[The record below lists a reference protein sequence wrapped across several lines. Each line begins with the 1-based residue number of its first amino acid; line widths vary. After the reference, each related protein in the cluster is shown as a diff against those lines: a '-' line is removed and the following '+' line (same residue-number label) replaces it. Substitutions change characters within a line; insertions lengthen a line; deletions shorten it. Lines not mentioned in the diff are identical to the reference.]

1 METLVDWESV
11 ELGSLTTSWSWSW
24 SWSRSRSRSRS
35 ELGWGWDLRFLRTK
49 KPARVAE
56 RNIRISLSGHISRKT
71 KKCQL
76 IVNGNGNGNGNACV
90 IQRSFFWIFLK
101 WKKWGKGKKVR
112 REGGCSWSLVKFG
125 CSSFLIVYCTHTISL
140 SLSLYFNACDLLL
153 SFFCP
158 FPLLSFS
165 LKYFRNTKKNDSL
178 SYLWLDLLVKFMT
191 RLIINLKGVY
201 YLFVLSEYLKKILFD
216 ECLY

>member
-11 ELGSLTTSWSWSW
+11 ELGSLTTSSSSSLW
-24 SWSRSRSRSRS
+24 SRSRS

-90 IQRSFFWIFLK
+90 IQRSLFWIFLK

-140 SLSLYFNACDLLL
+140 LLSLSLFQCLWFITL
-153 SFFCP
+153 F
-158 FPLLSFS
+158 LLSFS
-165 LKYFRNTKKNDSL
+165 SPFFFIEVFSEHKKKWFPL
-178 SYLWLDLLVKFMT
+178 IFMT
-191 RLIINLKGVY
+191 R
-201 YLFVLSEYLKKILFD
+201 FTS
-216 ECLY
+216 